1 MSATLLQ
8 QGKSF
13 IPKKSHPEMDSV
25 EEDCSPALGELG
37 NQFAL
42 PSVVALRQDVGV
54 VQAAG
59 DTALPSA
66 AGVLSRDL
74 YPGEA
79 RSLTFTTA

>member
-1 MSATLLQ
+1 
-8 QGKSF
+8 
-13 IPKKSHPEMDSV
+13 MDSV

-59 DTALPSA
+59 DTALPSYLA

-74 YPGEA
+74 YPGET
-79 RSLTFTTA
+79 RSLAFTTA